1 MPPALPHSRDDAAC
15 AAAAAAQAAA
25 LTLPAT
31 PVAKKVVE
39 AEEEA
44 EAAGNSMAGGCSLGT
59 AAGRARAPW
68 LFSLGAFAA
77 HRLSHIFSSSLR
89 RR

>member
-1 MPPALPHSRDDAAC
+1 MVALPAM
-15 AAAAAAQAAA
+15 
-25 LTLPAT
+25 
-31 PVAKKVVE
+31 PVAKKVVDE
-39 AEEEA
+39 EEEA

-77 HRLSHIFSSSLR
+77 HRLSHVFCSSLR